1 MFFCSMSFPCF
12 AVRGHSTST
21 PQPVVKFPHALLKS
35 PTPTRRGVVS
45 LGGQLKKLKKRTS
58 LEHDRLTD
66 RSCLSLLAF
75 ARSFISMASGQ
86 RCFKDGLT
94 EEAQSTRLDDAIYS
108 LLLYI
113 VLYRCHL
120 YSIYI
125 YIYYTNIVCYI
136 YITIDYRLL

>member
-1 MFFCSMSFPCF
+1 
-12 AVRGHSTST
+12 
-21 PQPVVKFPHALLKS
+21 
-35 PTPTRRGVVS
+35 
-45 LGGQLKKLKKRTS
+45 
-58 LEHDRLTD
+58 
-66 RSCLSLLAF
+66 
-75 ARSFISMASGQ
+75 MASGQ

-125 YIYYTNIVCYI
+125 YTYTILI
-136 YITIDYRLL
+136 